1 MIPVILVILGLT
13 NLVLILWLSG
23 VVRRL
28 DRVEDL
34 ARKCETAIATGRQIT
49 YEEVTHDADS

>member
-1 MIPVILVILGLT
+1 MITVALIALGLT
-13 NLVLILWLSG
+13 NIITVLWLSG

-34 ARKCETAIATGRQIT
+34 ARKCETAIDTGRHIT
-49 YEEVTHDADS
+49 YEEVTHDADA